1 MLPLIVSVASGPAVT
16 VSVAALLVKPE
27 MEAVIWVVPRTVRAV
42 ARPLATV
49 ATLLALEAQA
59 AVLVTSPV
67 DASE

>member
-1 MLPLIVSVASGPAVT
+1 MLPLSVNVAKGPAVT

-27 MEAVIWVVPRTVRAV
+27 IEAVIWVVPRTVRAV

-49 ATLLALEAQA
+49 ATLVALEAHVA
-59 AVLVTSPV
+59 ELVTSPV